1 MTKEILSNIVR
12 FFEKQDMLNKLTE
25 NQRLNDYGYS
35 EIHTIVAVK
44 ELKEPNVTAIAKQ
57 LNMTRGAISKITKKL
72 IVKSLINTYTLPDN
86 KQKIFFE
93 LTDEGEFMYEE
104 HKKRHDLWEA
114 RDEAFLNGFAEEE
127 LRIMEN
133 FFNAYNDYL
142 EQRIKELLAEEK
154 KEVGDIE

>member
-1 MTKEILSNIVR
+1 M
-12 FFEKQDMLNKLTE
+12 
-25 NQRLNDYGYS
+25 
-35 EIHTIVAVK
+35 
-44 ELKEPNVTAIAKQ
+44 
-57 LNMTRGAISKITKKL
+57 
-72 IVKSLINTYTLPDN
+72 PDN

-104 HKKRHDLWEA
+104 HKKRHDLCEA

>member
-1 MTKEILSNIVR
+1 M
-12 FFEKQDMLNKLTE
+12 
-25 NQRLNDYGYS
+25 
-35 EIHTIVAVK
+35 AVK
-44 ELKEPNVTAIAKQ
+44 ELDEPNVTAIAKR

-72 IVKSLINTYTLPDN
+72 IGKNLIKTYTLPEN

-114 RDEAFLNGFAEEE
+114 RDESFLKGFTEEE

-133 FFNAYNDYL
+133 FFGEYNDYL
-142 EQRIKELLAEEK
+142 EQRIEALLAEEK
-154 KEVGDIE
+154 RR